1 MGYSPYGHKELDTTE
16 GLSVHMGACTH
27 THTQSQYCAHVLED
41 FKIWGD
47 NTQGMQDCSSP
58 TSDHTLNSCLG
69 NTVLTTG
76 PPGKSCFVG
85 FIFYLFLLTDHS
97 AHAEQ
102 ASD

>member
-1 MGYSPYGHKELDTTE
+1 MRL
-16 GLSVHMGACTH
+16 H
-27 THTQSQYCAHVLED
+27 THTQSQYRAHVLED
-41 FKIWGD
+41 FKISFG
-47 NTQGMQDCSSP
+47 NTQGMRDRSSL
-58 TSDHTLNSCLG
+58 TSDHTLKSCLG

-76 PPGKSCFVG
+76 PPGKSCFAG